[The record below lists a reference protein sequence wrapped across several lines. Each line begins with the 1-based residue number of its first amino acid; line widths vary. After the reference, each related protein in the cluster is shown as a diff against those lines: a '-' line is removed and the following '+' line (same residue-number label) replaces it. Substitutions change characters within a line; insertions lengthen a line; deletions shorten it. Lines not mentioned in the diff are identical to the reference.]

1 MRSTKGRFSK
11 TLHFSIVL
19 RFCNHFKFHYIFFA
33 LCFCLVSCE
42 QYETFDNNIFTTSI
56 PKGSREISSVI
67 GFNGFTYSYNFTTP
81 DNQEIGIEIVPWIVD
96 LPKLINCY
104 IDLYFPQEKQ
114 GTSDIYSFNSFRWGL
129 REGKDREIYQDEDL
143 LDGWCYAFHT
153 ITGESICIYTLARKG
168 HCRSIKKL
176 ITDFKIKPLSK
187 PSYTSLL
194 SHLDNLMATLLQEQ
208 YHNSTIYFTQSTSH
222 PETARLIHTVGG
234 TECGIMVMMNEN
246 REYNAYGMTIH
257 PDIQLDNTIKYF
269 VNILNR
275 HYDINFKYPD
285 DTIEHPSILY

>member
-1 MRSTKGRFSK
+1 
-11 TLHFSIVL
+11 
-19 RFCNHFKFHYIFFA
+19 
-33 LCFCLVSCE
+33 
-42 QYETFDNNIFTTSI
+42 
-56 PKGSREISSVI
+56 
-67 GFNGFTYSYNFTTP
+67 
-81 DNQEIGIEIVPWIVD
+81 
-96 LPKLINCY
+96 
-104 IDLYFPQEKQ
+104 
-114 GTSDIYSFNSFRWGL
+114 
-129 REGKDREIYQDEDL
+129 
-143 LDGWCYAFHT
+143 
-153 ITGESICIYTLARKG
+153 
-168 HCRSIKKL
+168 
-176 ITDFKIKPLSK
+176 
-187 PSYTSLL
+187 
-194 SHLDNLMATLLQEQ
+194 MATLLQEQ